1 MNLDP
6 FESYSDDQ
14 IWSVL
19 EMVDLKEFV
28 NQLDKNLLF
37 ECSENGENLSVGQRQ
52 LICLARALLRK
63 SKILILDE
71 ATSYVDS
78 KTDKKVQSV
87 IRNRFSNCTVLTISQ
102 RLDTIIDSSRYN
114 LVNLASF
121 LIFF

>member
-114 LVNLASF
+114 LVNLGSF
-121 LIFF
+121 